1 MKTVMIFEIEQEL
14 YDQVTAVLNPLG
26 YTLESAI
33 VLFMEACVACKKN
46 WMRQNATL

>member
-14 YDQVTAVLNPLG
+14 YDQVTVVLNPLG

-33 VLFMEACVACKKN
+33 VLFMEACVA
-46 WMRQNATL
+46 WSSTL